1 LKEIKK
7 VLNVD
12 HNKFDLICVKKNYE
26 FLVENKE
33 IKDKWIEV
41 INHEIKRINKI
52 EKKNYNDILH
62 LDLKKK
68 VIDDNFGF
76 HLIEDNKDYI
86 RDIVNNSMKNEK
98 FFKSKSD
105 M

>member
-1 LKEIKK
+1 MKEIKK

-12 HNKFDLICVKKNYE
+12 QNKFDLICEKKNYE

-68 VIDDNFGF
+68 VIDDYFGF
-76 HLIEDNKDYI
+76 HLIEDNIEYI
-86 RDIVNNSMKNEK
+86 RDIVNSSMKNEK